1 MAVMLFSLALGGF
14 GLCQSAKADLGAE
27 KAVLAYAQV
36 YAYGSTPYAKEAGF
50 NNDDMSEIQ
59 KLIYNRLR
67 DSFKQ
72 FCLSDE
78 TLKNITNTYISKME
92 SSMEITT
99 KLKVTDAKNPIV
111 TLTAKVLDEESF
123 ENQATN
129 NQNIQGLA
137 FGIMGMQNINGKTEA
152 DLKAD
157 AEIQKA
163 LQEGINNFIAE
174 LDFGQAKSIDFTC
187 EQIKGADGQTYWA
200 PQDTKTLYEFL
211 TTNK

>member
-1 MAVMLFSLALGGF
+1 MFKFTKKIVAMAVMLFSLALGGF

-27 KAVLAYAQV
+27 RAVLAYAQV

-78 TLKNITNTYISKME
+78 TLKNITDTYISKME

-99 KLKVTDAKNPIV
+99 KLKVTDAKNPVV
-111 TLTAKVLDEESF
+111 TLTAKVLDE
-123 ENQATN
+123 
-129 NQNIQGLA
+129 
-137 FGIMGMQNINGKTEA
+137 
-152 DLKAD
+152 
-157 AEIQKA
+157 
-163 LQEGINNFIAE
+163 
-174 LDFGQAKSIDFTC
+174 
-187 EQIKGADGQTYWA
+187 
-200 PQDTKTLYEFL
+200 
-211 TTNK
+211 